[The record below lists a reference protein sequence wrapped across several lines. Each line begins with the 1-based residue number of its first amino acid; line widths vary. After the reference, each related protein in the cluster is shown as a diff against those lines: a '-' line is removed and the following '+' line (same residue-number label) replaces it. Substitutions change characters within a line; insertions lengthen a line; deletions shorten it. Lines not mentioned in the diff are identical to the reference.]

1 MTLLA
6 KLNGLYDIACSLS
19 ILNDYSLSHLHLQMY
34 EQPSVYLDGLPENHL
49 SMATKRHLAY
59 WIATYGLMRLFGS
72 QQIIRISYL
81 LEAAGFLW
89 EYKHGNMNSR
99 ALITIWMCMGIWLR
113 LFTSEKGALS
123 DFEIT

>member
-6 KLNGLYDIACSLS
+6 KLNGLYDIACSFS
-19 ILNDYSLSHLHLQMY
+19 ILNDYWLSQMHLQMY
-34 EQPSVYLDGLPENHL
+34 EQPSVYLEGLPENHL

-81 LEAAGFLW
+81 VEAAGFLW
-89 EYKHGNMNSR
+89 EYKEGNMNSR

-113 LFTSEKGALS
+113 LFTSEKGAFT

>member
-6 KLNGLYDIACSLS
+6 KLNGIYDVACSLS
-19 ILNDYSLSHLHLQMY
+19 ILNDDWLSHLHLQMY

-72 QQIIRISYL
+72 QQTMRMSYL
-81 LEAAGFLW
+81 VEAAGFLW
-89 EYKHGNMNSR
+89 EYKQGTMNSR

-113 LFTSEKGALS
+113 LFTSEKGALT